1 MKGGVHMAEH
11 TEATTAA
18 MHHIPQQPVDNT
30 ITFRV
35 PRPNI
40 QVAVLG
46 LVAFITL
53 FQTFQL
59 VRISGSTSTASVKA
73 APVTTTS
80 AGSGVTGSGSN
91 ASTPQSMVGGC

>member
-1 MKGGVHMAEH
+1 MAE
-11 TEATTAA
+11 TKASTTAA
-18 MHHIPQQPVDNT
+18 IHTIPQQGVDNS

-35 PRPNI
+35 PKPNM

-53 FQTFQL
+53 FQTVQL
-59 VRISGSTSTASVKA
+59 VRISGSTGTASVKA
-73 APVTTTS
+73 VPATTTS
-80 AGSGVTGSGSN
+80 TGATGAGSGAG

>member
-1 MKGGVHMAEH
+1 MRGGVHMAE
-11 TEATTAA
+11 AKASTTAA
-18 MHHIPQQPVDNT
+18 IHQIPQQPVDNT

-35 PRPNI
+35 PRPNM

-59 VRISGSTSTASVKA
+59 VRISGSSSTATVKA
-73 APVTTTS
+73 APAATTTS
-80 AGSGVTGSGSN
+80 TGTGSGSN